1 MPRIIL
7 IVLLF
12 GILFFQFSVEK
23 SPLQEATSGNEQFFM
38 QVAMDFSEVMEKDS
52 YNFWQLT
59 TILPFALLHF
69 TYKFL
74 GFPLQPSALY
84 SGMLILNLL
93 FLVMAVRW
101 FFRIMRQ
108 LEFNESLETLAFILV
123 FFNFF
128 ILKSVW
134 QMPFTNEL
142 AAFAFALGQV
152 HYFINTEK
160 DKLRLFTFIGTFIS
174 PFLPLIGLCLLAFS
188 SERLALIGEKK
199 NVTIFSKVLLFFL
212 LLGGLVIGG
221 WLTGKLTGTWSE
233 NLGFL
238 LSAGVL
244 AILLYKVI
252 SFSPINWAR
261 SWQSNRINKPF
272 QSLTFF
278 VLGLLGLSLLLW
290 LLSGNKHSIQLPQL
304 VWKYAEASLRF
315 PFDFLLHHTLFFGLL
330 IPFILLFYKKIL
342 KAMALSGFGFTLL
355 MAFTLLIFIH
365 PNSALLVPFVAPLIF
380 VLMRAISMYKVKWKD
395 VWIIGLLNLIIS
407 MFWWPFQTSTLGSS
421 LTKETVSNFLNR
433 LSMMY
438 FSGQQ
443 DLSMMSLVF
452 MVFLLLLFLLYKGK
466 KRYIRSTGL

>member
-1 MPRIIL
+1 M
-7 IVLLF
+7 VLLF
-12 GILFFQFSVEK
+12 GIVLFQFSVEK
-23 SPLQEATSGNEQFFM
+23 SPPQEVTSGNEQFFM

-59 TILPFALLHF
+59 QILPFALLHL

-74 GFPLQPSALY
+74 GFPLQPSALFG
-84 SGMLILNLL
+84 GMLILNLL
-93 FLVMAVRW
+93 FLLMAVRW

-108 LEFNESLETLAFILV
+108 LEFSESLESLAFILV

-152 HYFINTEK
+152 HYFINSGK
-160 DKLRLFTFIGTFIS
+160 DKLRLLTFIGTFIS
-174 PFLPLIGLCLLAFS
+174 PFLPLIGLCLLAFP
-188 SERLALIGEKK
+188 SERLALIEEKK
-199 NVTIFSKVLLFFL
+199 NVTIFPKVLLFFL
-212 LLGGLVIGG
+212 LLGLLIGG
-221 WLTGKLTGTWSE
+221 WFTGKLTGTRSE

-238 LSAGVL
+238 LSTGAL
-244 AILLYKVI
+244 AILLYKVV

-261 SWQSNRINKPF
+261 SWQSNRINKPL
-272 QSLTFF
+272 QSLAFF
-278 VLGLLGLSLLLW
+278 VSGLLGLSLLLW

-315 PFDFLLHHTLFFGLL
+315 PFDFLIHHTLFFGLS
-330 IPFILLFYKKIL
+330 IPFILLFFRKIL

-380 VLMRAISMYKVKWKD
+380 VLMRAISKYKVKWKD

-407 MFWWPFQTSTLGSS
+407 MFWWPLQTSTLGSS

-443 DLSMMSLVF
+443 DLSMMSLVL
-452 MVFLLLLFLLYKGK
+452 MVCLLILFLLYKGK
-466 KRYIRSTGL
+466 KRYTRSKGL